1 MSFYAIYNP
10 ELKNSLVGILDE
22 FPLSLT
28 PPLVAKAKSGSP
40 PDLTR
45 YEWNPAT
52 LMFDRKTLRRLSKLE
67 FIGRFSG
74 SYVNIL
80 NAAKVNTD
88 IEMFVKMLDWAT
100 PDADGTSIDLD
111 DPRVVGALQM
121 LEAAGIVPSGTT
133 ASVLE

>member
-10 ELKNSLVGILDE
+10 ELGNSLVGILAE
-22 FPLSLT
+22 MPISLAA
-28 PPLVAKAKSGSP
+28 PLVAKVKDGNP

-52 LMFDRKTLRRLSKLE
+52 LMFDQKTLRRLSKLE

-80 NAAKVNTD
+80 NSAKVNTE

-121 LEAAGIVPSGTT
+121 LEAAGIIPPGTT

>member
-10 ELKNSLVGILDE
+10 ELGNSLVGILDE
-22 FPLSLT
+22 IPLSLAA
-28 PPLVAKAKSGSP
+28 PLVAKSKSGNP

-52 LMFDRKTLRRLSKLE
+52 LMFVQKTLRRLSKLE

-74 SYVNIL
+74 AYANIL

-111 DPRVVGALQM
+111 DPRVTGALQM
-121 LEAAGIVPSGTT
+121 LESAGIIPSGTT
-133 ASVLE
+133 ARVLE